1 MYKLI
6 ACDMDETLLNDDHEI
21 AQNNIDAI
29 KKASQMGVKF
39 VPATGRGYTAII
51 TILKALDLYDKEQEY
66 VISFNGCALTENKN
80 NTILQ
85 FHGLDFKKAK
95 QLFAFGLNKNVC
107 IQIYTAET
115 VYMHNANDFERNRY
129 RGLKNDFVEI
139 EEPSIEFLCDTPISK
154 MIYQNVDIP
163 YLKSFEHEMS
173 EMVTG
178 HVSVTYSSGR
188 YMELNRL
195 GVNKGNTMLMLADY
209 LGIKQE
215 ETMAVG
221 DNYNDQSML
230 EVAGLSVAAG
240 NAVEE
245 IKNLCDYVAQNN
257 NNQGVLAEVIEKFIL
272 S

>member
-6 ACDMDETLLNDDHEI
+6 ACDMDETLLNDNHEI
-21 AQNNIDAI
+21 SQNNIDAI
-29 KKASQMGVKF
+29 KKASQLGVKF

-51 TILKALDLYDKEQEY
+51 TVLKALDLYDKEQEY

-85 FHGLDFKKAK
+85 FHGLEFDKAQ
-95 QLFAFGLNKNVC
+95 QLFTFGLTKNVG
-107 IQIYTAET
+107 IQIYTTDT
-115 VYMHNANDFERNRY
+115 VFMYNANDVERNRY
-129 RGLKNDFVEI
+129 HRLKNEFVEMA
-139 EEPSIEFLCDTPISK
+139 EPSIEFLRDTPISK

-173 EMVTG
+173 EIVIG
-178 HVSVTYSSGR
+178 HVSVSYSSGR
-188 YMELNRL
+188 YMELNRI
-195 GVNKGNTMLMLADY
+195 GVNKGNTMLLLADY

-245 IKNLCDYVAQNN
+245 IKKICDYVTKNN
-257 NNQGVLAEVIEKFIL
+257 NNQGVLAEVIDKFIL